1 MELGY
6 LGPEGSYSHEA
17 AMYYHEGAK
26 LIPMDS
32 FYQIMK
38 SVEEGKID
46 GGILPIENST
56 EGAVT
61 SVMDWLLNI
70 DKSKIVGEYI
80 LPINHNL
87 VGIGRELKE
96 LAYIYS
102 HPQAIEQC
110 RESLR
115 LSMPNAVFIPCE
127 STSLACKLAREKG
140 EAYGAIA
147 NGRAKE
153 IYKLN
158 LLKSNIQ
165 DNPLNKTRF
174 IVISS
179 KINNS
184 CKSCKTSIA
193 FTFKGDRPGALY
205 EVLREFAIEDINL
218 TRIESRPAKMEI
230 GQYIFFIDLIGNPKD
245 HIVGKV
251 IQRIG
256 DKTGFLKILGTYP
269 LYLEAGAKEGTNM
282 V

>member
-17 AMYYHEGAK
+17 AVYYHGEAK
-26 LIPMDS
+26 LIPMYS
-32 FYQIMK
+32 FYEIIK
-38 SVEEGKID
+38 SVEGGKID

-80 LPINHNL
+80 LPIHHNL
-87 VGIGRELKE
+87 VSLGKELKE
-96 LAYIYS
+96 IKYIYS

-115 LSMPNAVFIPCE
+115 LSMPKVVFIPCE

-140 EAYGAIA
+140 IGYGAIA
-147 NGRAKE
+147 NEKAKE
-153 IYKLN
+153 IYKMN

-174 IVISS
+174 IIISS
-179 KINNS
+179 KISNN

-193 FTFKGDRPGALY
+193 FTFTGDRPGALY
-205 EVLREFAIEDINL
+205 EVLREFAVENINL

-230 GQYIFFIDLIGNPKD
+230 GQYIFFIDLIGNPKNN
-245 HIVGKV
+245 VV
-251 IQRIG
+251 RNVLERIG
-256 DKTGFLKILGTYP
+256 DMTAFLKILGTYP
-269 LYLEAGAKEGTNM
+269 IHRT
-282 V
+282 